1 MVGHKAMEVDDVAE
15 VEEASGCCDS
25 LLCFVIC
32 SLVNR
37 AGSALV
43 DCIPGAVGRLMSCR
57 PACTSKSSRSRRACL
72 TLDN

>member
-1 MVGHKAMEVDDVAE
+1 MEADDVAG

-25 LLCFVIC
+25 LLCFVIG
-32 SLVNR
+32 SLLNR
-37 AGSALV
+37 AALPSV

-57 PACTSKSSRSRRACL
+57 PACTSKSSRSRRFL